1 MEGGKGNIIAKTC
14 FAKSAVFLSLA
25 PLFLQD
31 TGGPEDRNLSRVEK
45 LDLKFEQSIVLCPNS
60 YSLEKVHPFREYFQL
75 AQKRR
80 LGFMEKG
87 ELVFTQIALGG
98 YGHI

>member
-1 MEGGKGNIIAKTC
+1 MEGGKGAIIAKTC
-14 FAKSAVFLSLA
+14 FAKRAVFLSLA
-25 PLFLQD
+25 PLFLQE

-75 AQKRR
+75 AQKEDLDLWRKES
-80 LGFMEKG
+80 LFSHK
-87 ELVFTQIALGG
+87 
-98 YGHI
+98 